1 MSSEESEN
9 LYADDV
15 DIVGQQ
21 NCSLNPDELRKI
33 EAWLEPT
40 DYLNDS
46 SEFNRHIASRAPG
59 TGLWICDTPQYQ
71 KWHNTGDQGSPWV
84 KGVAGAGKSV
94 VSASLVHHLKAT
106 EKAPVLS
113 FFFAIYLNRIE
124 NHEISFA
131 ALNAIVDTELEHFSD
146 EQLWGYLLLGLS
158 SFEKVY
164 CVVDALDEMEI
175 GEEKDFLQRL
185 KNLATF
191 RPQHV
196 KVLMTSRP
204 VQELQLVMKDASIA
218 HISFEDDR
226 VGKDIDLFISQRLES
241 MFEGRNPDLIPAVAS
256 KQQLDLEEIASTLPV
271 GMQDMYNS
279 ILLRQSKSTGI
290 STDFQVFLLNA
301 VIFSSR
307 LLHLTELADLLAFVY
322 PPNDLSSAKT
332 IVKSAC
338 APLLEIMNDETVQV
352 IHHSLTEF
360 LLDSNRAQHNPSGS
374 FPQFPVLDQ
383 NSAHKRLVL
392 MCLAYI
398 QSGTLTNAVSV
409 SDDVSLVKCP
419 RCDRGH
425 GVCSCDWSIATLY
438 SIGFRKAKLDH
449 PFLDY
454 AIRNWTYHGNKYDI
468 EDESVFD
475 AISSFLSP
483 ERLDFRRWLTL
494 EWGVRFITKDS
505 VVPSPAHVA
514 AFNGMSSYLKLL
526 LSKTEDINSKDT
538 GGRTI
543 LHWAC
548 KRGNLRI
555 VELLLQHRAM
565 LDIEDHS
572 HLRPVHEA
580 ARRNFAPIVMA
591 ILKAG
596 VNPTR
601 STDDNSQPDL
611 EACARNREGE
621 SGTALGYM
629 CINGHIE
636 TIFVTLP
643 FLEMRGT
650 EEALW
655 RCLMN
660 GKSKAVRAIL
670 TNTNVSLS
678 SVYTGTTMLYAA
690 TVGGSPSC
698 VEQVLIRG
706 LDSNAFSEPRLL
718 DRRQHSAKPQDRKYF
733 QSTALHIL
741 AERWGDENRVHTNE
755 QILNMLLKYGANLE
769 AKDSNGRTPLWLCF
783 ASHTNVVAK
792 SGIRCFLSAGSSAT
806 MTDNKGHGS
815 IYSIL
820 TRTKDVE
827 LLKLLIHHGANVSAL
842 SKDGESCLEA
852 LFAYRFT
859 TRDTDSFDTIIQF
872 LVKNG
877 ARCDVQ
883 PVKRLSIIERVVNS
897 KNYNIETFK
906 ILLQHCEDKETKRRC
921 LFSLN
926 RDTKE
931 EMIGYIQE
939 LILSGISL
947 EERDEEGCTALASSI
962 HNPILFQALRDCGAR
977 TDAVDNQGKSV

>member
-9 LYADDV
+9 SYAEDV
-15 DIVGQQ
+15 DIAGQQ

-71 KWHNTGDQGSPWV
+71 KWHNTGDQGSLWV
-84 KGVAGAGKSV
+84 KGVPGAGKSV
-94 VSASLVHHLKAT
+94 ISASLVHHLKAT
-106 EKAPVLS
+106 EKAP
-113 FFFAIYLNRIE
+113 
-124 NHEISFA
+124 
-131 ALNAIVDTELEHFSD
+131 HFSD

-196 KVLMTSRP
+196 KILMTSRP

-226 VGKDIDLFISQRLES
+226 VGKDIDLFISHRLES
-241 MFEGRNPDLIPAVAS
+241 MFEGRNPDVQLSLQSIICDRSARIFLYARLILDQLIPAVAS

-307 LLHLTELADLLAFVY
+307 LLHLTELADLLASVY

-338 APLLEIMNDETVQV
+338 APLLEIMNDETC
-352 IHHSLTEF
+352 IGLCFAT
-360 LLDSNRAQHNPSGS
+360 
-374 FPQFPVLDQ
+374 
-383 NSAHKRLVL
+383 
-392 MCLAYI
+392 
-398 QSGTLTNAVSV
+398 
-409 SDDVSLVKCP
+409 
-419 RCDRGH
+419 
-425 GVCSCDWSIATLY
+425 TLY

-449 PFLDY
+449 SFLDY

-514 AFNGMSSYLKLL
+514 AFSGMSSYLKLP

-572 HLRPVHEA
+572 HLRPVHDA

-621 SGTALGYM
+621 SDTALGYM

-643 FLEMRGT
+643 FLEMRGI

-660 GKSKAVRAIL
+660 RKSEAVRAIL

-678 SVYTGTTMLYAA
+678 SVYTGTTMLYDA

-706 LDSNAFSEPRLL
+706 VDPNAFSEPRLL

-733 QSTALHIL
+733 QSTALHVL

-820 TRTKDVE
+820 TRTKVVE

-872 LVKNG
+872 MVKNG

-926 RDTKE
+926 RDTKQ
-931 EMIGYIQE
+931 EMIEYIQE